1 MPRHYHYQPSRELHV
16 VVLGAAQFVHNEW
29 IESYD
34 PTIEDSYRTQLQVDG
49 RQVVLEMV
57 VTDSAP
63 SLDTAGTEQFGRSS
77 IAQQPSRHGLGTDD
91 GTVAM
96 RDLYMK
102 TGQGFLLVFSIT
114 SSSSLSE
121 LAGLREEIIRIKDD
135 ENIPIVIVGNK
146 ADLEENRAVARA
158 KGFSISQRWGAP
170 YYEASART
178 RTNVDEVF
186 IDLCR
191 QMLRKEDEQNANT
204 DVNDDHKH
212 DHSRSSHRRQRRRRK
227 KDSPRC
233 VIL

>member
-1 MPRHYHYQPSRELHV
+1 MPRHYYQPSRELHV

-49 RQVVLEMV
+49 RQVVLEI
-57 VTDSAP
+57 
-63 SLDTAGTEQFGRSS
+63 LDTAGTEQFGRSFM
-77 IAQQPSRHGLGTDD
+77 AQQLPYRDPRADD
-91 GTVAM
+91 GPVAM

-135 ENIPIVIVGNK
+135 ENVPLVIVGNK

-158 KGFSISQRWGAP
+158 KGFSISQRWSAP

-191 QMLRKEDEQNANT
+191 QMLRKEDEQNASM
-204 DVNDDHKH
+204 DADDGYNKY
-212 DHSRSSHRRQRRRRK
+212 DNGRSSHRRHRRRRR

-233 VIL
+233 AIL